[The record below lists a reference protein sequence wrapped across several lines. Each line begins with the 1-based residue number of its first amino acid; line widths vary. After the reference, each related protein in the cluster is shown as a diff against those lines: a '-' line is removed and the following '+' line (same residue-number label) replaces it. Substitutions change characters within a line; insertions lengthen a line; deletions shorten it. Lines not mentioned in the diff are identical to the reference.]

1 VWDETLKFEV
11 AVPNLAMVY
20 FKVMDHET
28 HGKDVVVAVF
38 AAPFHSLRQGNC
50 YFVVTLQYI
59 SAYQSFITNDA
70 VGTQVLN
77 VLLVCMYI
85 KVTEL
90 SIFAPNMARKSGA
103 HICLCT
109 YVLSK

>member
-1 VWDETLKFEV
+1 M

-38 AAPFHSLRQGNC
+38 AAPFHSLRQGNH
-50 YFVVTLQYI
+50 YFVVILHYI

-70 VGTQVLN
+70 VGTQVFN
-77 VLLVCMYI
+77 ALLVCMCVQ
-85 KVTEL
+85 VTEP
-90 SIFAPNMARKSGA
+90 SIFGPNMARKSGA